1 MFPFSILIKECF
13 FSLLFYFPF
22 SSLNLIE
29 SLCHSCLNFNDADLK
44 MTCLKLTMPS
54 ITSSSFDCL
63 DNQSNEESK
72 DEEGISS
79 ELLRLVEQE
88 TKKIRPHEEPDDII
102 NLGTE
107 DEKMEV
113 KVGTLICKN
122 EYNKLIKLLHEYTDV
137 FAWLYRD
144 IPGLDVNIVEH
155 KLPLK
160 PECPL
165 VKHKL
170 RQMKPELSLKSI
182 EEVKKQLGTGFIV
195 VAKYPQW
202 VANIV
207 LVPKKDGKV

>member
-1 MFPFSILIKECF
+1 M
-13 FSLLFYFPF
+13 
-22 SSLNLIE
+22 
-29 SLCHSCLNFNDADLK
+29 
-44 MTCLKLTMPS
+44 
-54 ITSSSFDCL
+54 
-63 DNQSNEESK
+63 
-72 DEEGISS
+72 
-79 ELLRLVEQE
+79 
-88 TKKIRPHEEPDDII
+88 
-102 NLGTE
+102 
-107 DEKMEV
+107 
-113 KVGTLICKN
+113 
-122 EYNKLIKLLHEYTDV
+122 
-137 FAWLYRD
+137 
-144 IPGLDVNIVEH
+144 PGLDVNIVEH